1 MNLTGK
7 QWLAIIAAIVSALML
22 ATTQLTD
29 IFGPSIAKTI
39 VSVAA
44 LINMILTSVVAAL
57 TGQANLIKDVAAMPG
72 VSRISVN
79 EQANSTLAQLAT
91 APDQPKV
98 GATTP
103 EVRQVLQETAKG
115 NSNA

>member
-7 QWLAIIAAIVSALML
+7 QWLAIVAAVVSALML

-29 IFGPSIAKTI
+29 IFGATVAKEI

-44 LINMILTSVVAAL
+44 LLNMVLNSIVAAL
-57 TGQANLIKDVAAMPG
+57 TGQATLVKDVAALPG
-72 VSRISVN
+72 VERISVN
-79 EQANSTLAQLAT
+79 AQANPSLAAIAT
-91 APDQPKV
+91 DSAQPKV

-103 EVRQVLQETAKG
+103 EVRATLIETAKG
-115 NSNA
+115 TTS